1 MTPRHSRDSGFT
13 LLEAIVALVIMA
25 TVMIPLLSFVSAT
38 AQALISAAET
48 NERSF
53 AQQAAIAM
61 LDAVNPADEPKYQF
75 WAGGPPVGDFDD
87 WLVRLEAKGHFV
99 SCSSGTTGKS
109 AMMNATPEDLLFGS
123 GQWLTEFRWWHA
135 EIVVGAVNPLQQ
147 LAFGGLTG
155 NDGRISGFQFCG
167 G

>member
-61 LDAVNPADEPKYQF
+61 LDAVNPADEPRGTLPLDESVK
-75 WAGGPPVGDFDD
+75 
-87 WLVRLEAKGHFV
+87 V
-99 SCSSGTTGKS
+99 SWESETIIPLTSDV
-109 AMMNATPEDLLFGS
+109 ALGS
-123 GQWLTEFRWWHA
+123 
-135 EIVVGAVNPLQQ
+135 PL
-147 LAFGGLTG
+147 
-155 NDGRISGFQFCG
+155 SGFTFG
-167 G
+167 FYKVTVTISRPDRDPWFSFEMRKAGYKRHVMTP